1 RVRNASLMPSFS
13 RMASLIVCSFAS
25 ATAFFCAFF
34 AAELVSSRTIG
45 FEVSVISVCLGKQ
58 RSYRHYGT
66 TFVQHAESQ
75 SKADGVTLLTRLWAD
90 TDFQRAYPGSR
101 ER

>member
-1 RVRNASLMPSFS
+1 MPSFR
-13 RMASLIVCSFAS
+13 RMASLIVCSLAS

-66 TFVQHAESQ
+66 TFVGHPESQ
-75 SKADGVTLLTRLWAD
+75 PKADSVTLLTRRRVDRAI
-90 TDFQRAYPGSR
+90 QRAYPGSR